1 MPTGS
6 LAIHFPKNVTGRP
19 KKAWSNHSSA
29 SLRFSNKRTTGSR
42 MLKGR
47 RGIQLQREAV
57 YEEMRSVPQ

>member
-1 MPTGS
+1 VPTGS

-29 SLRFSNKRTTGSR
+29 SLRFSNRTTGSR
-42 MLKGR
+42 MLKG

>member
-1 MPTGS
+1 VPTGS

-47 RGIQLQREAV
+47 GIQPQREAV

>member
-1 MPTGS
+1 VPTGS

-47 RGIQLQREAV
+47 GIQLQREAV